1 MAGGAES
8 SSREEMERLLRNAL
22 ETAKREHQ
30 DVKAECARLQA
41 IHEEL
46 GENHPD
52 ALAVLG
58 EALERERLSLERYH
72 RAIIDFGKFILYGRI
87 PE

>member
-1 MAGGAES
+1 MAAGAES
-8 SSREEMERLLRNAL
+8 STREEMERLLRNAL
-22 ETAKREHQ
+22 ETAKLEHQ

-52 ALAVLG
+52 ALAALR
-58 EALERERLSLERYH
+58 EALERERRSLERYH
-72 RAIIDFGKFILYGRI
+72 GAIIDFGKFILHGHI